1 MSSPA
6 TSDRVACRYLG
17 ASAPAATTSWALMLA
32 ACVFNTAVLRSYTD
46 AFTAQAGTGL
56 FTIVLLAAME
66 RLAPY
71 DAQWRKSDGEEM
83 TDAAHTGISAAVDHA
98 TRGCLATFVARSAL
112 VQAAAGTWGSQALA
126 SLPLLARIAAALVVG
141 EIGGYASHWLFHVRS
156 LPFWELHRVHHAV
169 SRLWWLNTARFHPL
183 DVVAQLVLVYP
194 PLFAVGLGDS
204 ETLFWYGTIFNT
216 VGQLSHCNVR
226 SRAGPFNF
234 VFNTPDCHRFHHNR
248 RLSHSNSN
256 YGQVL
261 MIYDVLLGT
270 FVNPGTSEMADGH
283 GMGLRGLSS
292 AGVLHNLWH
301 PIAMMWPSEGRSA
314 AA

>member
-1 MSSPA
+1 
-6 TSDRVACRYLG
+6 
-17 ASAPAATTSWALMLA
+17 MLA
-32 ACVFNTAVLRSYTD
+32 SCVFTAAVLRASFS
-46 AFTAQAGTGL
+46 AFVAQAGTGL
-56 FTIVLLAAME
+56 FTILLLASVE

-71 DAQWRKSDGEEM
+71 DPKWKESDGEEA

-98 TRGCLATFVARSAL
+98 TKGCLATWVAQSAL
-112 VQAAAGTWGSQALA
+112 VQAAAGSWGSQALA
-126 SLPLLARIAAALVVG
+126 SLPLVARVVAALIVG

-183 DVVAQLVLVYP
+183 DVVAQLLLIYP
-194 PLFAVGLGDS
+194 PLFVAGLGDS
-204 ETLFWYGTIFNT
+204 EVLFWYGTIFNT

-226 SRAGPFNF
+226 TRSGALNF
-234 VFNTPDCHRFHHNR
+234 IFNTPDCHRFHHNR

-270 FVNPGTSEMADGH
+270 FVDPSTHEMSSGF
-283 GMGLRGLSS
+283 GMGIHTLSS
-292 AGVLHNLWH
+292 AGVLQNLWR
-301 PIAMMWPSEGRSA
+301 PLVAMWRNSTVDA
-314 AA
+314 D